1 MRMLGRSAAATR
13 DILAEE
19 QVSVRLLPRDTDLRG
34 IVVLNQLPDVPDRLQ
49 RQKAARRGKRRLPA
63 RGNRWTVPGGIGLL
77 AFCVAFIGSWIPSF
91 WDDEIATISAA
102 GRTPAELVALLQSV
116 DAVHGLYYF
125 LMHAWTSVFG
135 FSELAMRAP
144 SALAVGLA
152 CGGTVVLG
160 RKLGSDAL
168 GVVSGL
174 VLAVLPRM
182 VWAGTEARQPAFTA
196 LLAVVLTYLLVR
208 AWKSNRVIDWVLY
221 GLCAVVGVWMF
232 MFFVLAVAAHA
243 VAALLLRRRQIA
255 TMAACIAAGA
265 AALPFLLLTMGQK
278 TQVDWIEDRSL
289 AQTIS
294 TAAVKQYFYGE
305 DRPTGNLPPTWIL
318 AFVALLG
325 VLETGLILWGLWA
338 SRRTPS
344 RRLLVVLCLAG
355 VAVPIAG
362 LMLVSIV
369 AQPVYVA
376 RYLTFTAPA
385 FALLV
390 GLGIVS
396 IPVGLP
402 WLRYVA
408 MTAVV
413 AVGLVPQLTIKSLIN
428 EPPDTE
434 RKIGHLVSSEAPAPA
449 AMVFEHAYL
458 RDMTLA
464 YPDDFSGVQDL
475 SLADS
480 PAASGTL
487 WGENAAVTPERLS
500 GKGSVWFVGD
510 GSPEPD
516 DLSAF
521 ASAGCMETRTMPYER
536 LKLVIFNCP

>member
-1 MRMLGRSAAATR
+1 M
-13 DILAEE
+13 
-19 QVSVRLLPRDTDLRG
+19 
-34 IVVLNQLPDVPDRLQ
+34 LNQLSDVPDRHQ
-49 RQKAARRGKRRLPA
+49 RDQAPGRIRRRTAAGRTRWSVPA
-63 RGNRWTVPGGIGLL
+63 GVGLL
-77 AFCVAFIGSWIPSF
+77 AFCVAFVGSWIPSF

-102 GRTPAELVALLQSV
+102 RRTPDELVALLQSV

-125 LMHAWTSVFG
+125 LMHAWTSLFG
-135 FSELAMRAP
+135 FTELAMRTP

-152 CGGTVVLG
+152 CAGTVVLG
-160 RKLGSDAL
+160 RQLGSESL
-168 GVVSGL
+168 GLVSGL

-182 VWAGTEARQPAFTA
+182 VWAGTEARQAAFTA
-196 LLAVVLTYLLVR
+196 LLAVVLTYLLLR
-208 AWKSNRVIDWVLY
+208 AWKSNRVIDWILY
-221 GLCAVVGVWMF
+221 GLCALVGVWMF
-232 MFFVLAVAAHA
+232 MFFVLAVAGHA
-243 VAALLLRRRQIA
+243 VAALVLRRRQIA
-255 TMAACIAAGA
+255 TLAACAAAGA
-265 AALPFLLLTMGQK
+265 AALPFLFFTMGQK
-278 TQVDWIEDRSL
+278 AQVDWIENRSL

-294 TAAVKQYFYGE
+294 TAAVKQYFYGD
-305 DRPTGNLPPTWIL
+305 DRPTGNLPPNWIL

-325 VLETGLILWGLWA
+325 VVETALLLWGLWV

-344 RRLLVVLCLAG
+344 RRPLVVLALAG
-355 VAVPIAG
+355 VAVPVVG
-362 LMLVSIV
+362 LLLVSVV

-396 IPVGLP
+396 IPARRS

-413 AVGLVPQLTIKSLIN
+413 ALSLVPQLTLKSLVN

-434 RKIGHLVSSEAPAPA
+434 RNIGDLVAAETPAPEG
-449 AMVFEHAYL
+449 MVFEHAHL
-458 RDMTLA
+458 RDMILA

-475 SLADS
+475 TLASS

-487 WGENAAVTPERLS
+487 WGTNGAVAPEKLS
-500 GKGSVWFVGD
+500 GQGNVWFVGD
-510 GSPEPD
+510 GSADPD

-521 ASAGCMETRTMPYER
+521 TAAGCTEIRTLPYER
-536 LKLVIFNCP
+536 LKLVVFNCP